1 MALAPWCCSGG
12 WFMFEDPPGLAAL
25 GHASALY
32 LDPHIPASFQKLLL
46 ISLTFG
52 PCGWRPEVES
62 TFS

>member
-1 MALAPWCCSGG
+1 MVLLGG
-12 WFMFEDPPGLAAL
+12 LVYVRGPPGLAAL